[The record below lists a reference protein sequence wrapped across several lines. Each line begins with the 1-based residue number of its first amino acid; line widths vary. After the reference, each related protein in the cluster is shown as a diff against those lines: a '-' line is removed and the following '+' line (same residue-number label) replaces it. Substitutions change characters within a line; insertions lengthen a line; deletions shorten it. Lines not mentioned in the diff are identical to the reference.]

1 MGCGIVFGRN
11 CAVQEHSL
19 RTQSRQQSELSR
31 RGVGCPVLA
40 SKPDCWLTPCREP
53 RAHCSS
59 PKATMFMK
67 RRTVTSRAGSKTR
80 GNAKLQVI
88 ETKPVTCSMV
98 VADAFFCETAPKSD
112 YIYENTSS
120 YEKSVKK
127 QGKAKSLKLN
137 KLKSR
142 GSAVRGKKMLKMQDD
157 PTMSMKTQGR
167 VTECRSRNHT
177 FLIELAPALR
187 SLWTVFEASG
197 SNHLG
202 EEGQRGTFA
211 IRQSAAFCG
220 PLKLARKRFL

>member
-1 MGCGIVFGRN
+1 MAASCRTPKLRERERARRRARGGNDRRGNQGQNACSLWQSTCRGMGCGIVFGRN

-98 VADAFFCETAPKSD
+98 VADAFFAKPL
-112 YIYENTSS
+112 
-120 YEKSVKK
+120 
-127 QGKAKSLKLN
+127 QKA
-137 KLKSR
+137 
-142 GSAVRGKKMLKMQDD
+142 
-157 PTMSMKTQGR
+157 TIFMKIQV
-167 VTECRSRNHT
+167 VTRN
-177 FLIELAPALR
+177 L
-187 SLWTVFEASG
+187 
-197 SNHLG
+197 
-202 EEGQRGTFA
+202 
-211 IRQSAAFCG
+211 
-220 PLKLARKRFL
+220 